1 MSAVILFGQFPAKLQ
16 VTLDPG
22 AYMPVRA
29 HATDAGLDL
38 KAMSLSRVPAH
49 GFAKIDTG
57 VHVAI
62 PDGCVGLLLSKSGLM
77 GKGLTCRGV
86 IDSGYRGTIQA
97 ILFNHADAD
106 YWFDAG
112 DKVTQLVIVPCLLA
126 SPELNFELD
135 ETPRGNDG
143 FGSTGVR

>member
-1 MSAVILFGQFPAKLQ
+1 MGDVIYNGKTDSKLQ

-38 KAMSLSRVPAH
+38 KAMSLSRVPANS
-49 GFAKIDTG
+49 FAMINTG

-77 GKGLTCRGV
+77 ARGLTCRGV
-86 IDSGYRGTIQA
+86 IDSGYRGPIQA
-97 ILFNHADAD
+97 IVFNHTDTD

-112 DKVTQLVIVPCLLA
+112 DKVTQLVIEPCLLMA
-126 SPELNFELD
+126 PELVKELGD
-135 ETPRGNDG
+135 TPRGAG
-143 FGSTGVR
+143 GIGSTGKR